1 MILDVYR
8 AKYNKDFYLN
18 TEYKKCLCGSFSSK
32 KLFGYDRYL
41 LKTSVVVCKNCGL
54 IFCNPMLK
62 KSFIENFYSSDFYR
76 ALYNNVSLEETN
88 TNIFED
94 EDKEDSSN
102 AYFSLKK
109 YFIDRKDLNILEIG
123 SGNNLILNHFKKMG
137 KLFAIDFSNE
147 SKKRALNMGIS
158 FQQGGVDK
166 IEKFDEKFDIVIL
179 SHVIEHFIHFD
190 DDFLEIKKFIKDN
203 TLLYIEVPSLDA
215 KYNLDQFQ
223 IAHNYHF
230 TKTTFLFH
238 LNRLGLI
245 CIEYGVTGGGKINQW
260 GIFKIGS
267 TVDIKEVNYEYQKI
281 VKIHKKFFYDF
292 YATYL
297 VKLYLNLMIKK
308 IIGKKLTQ
316 VIKIIL
322 SKIKKH

>member
-1 MILDVYR
+1 MI
-8 AKYNKDFYLN
+8 
-18 TEYKKCLCGSFSSK
+18 
-32 KLFGYDRYL
+32 
-41 LKTSVVVCKNCGL
+41 
-54 IFCNPMLK
+54 K

-109 YFIDRKDLNILEIG
+109 YFLDRKDLNILEIG

-166 IEKFDEKFDIVIL
+166 IEKFDEKFDIIIL
-179 SHVIEHFIHFD
+179 SHVIEHFINFD
-190 DDFLEIKKFIKDN
+190 EDILEIKKFIKKDN
-203 TLLYIEVPSLDA
+203 ALLYIEVPSLDA

-230 TKTTFLFH
+230 TKNTFLFH
-238 LNRLGLI
+238 LNRLSLI

-267 TVDIKEVNYEYQKI
+267 RVDIKEKVNYEY
-281 VKIHKKFFYDF
+281 KK
-292 YATYL
+292 
-297 VKLYLNLMIKK
+297 
-308 IIGKKLTQ
+308 
-316 VIKIIL
+316 
-322 SKIKKH
+322 